1 MAQLQE
7 KTFHNRTTNL
17 AGALRTWCRKKRSIQ
32 QELDSIGKQ
41 IKSIKMQP
49 PQVQN
54 HSLEASLICKYE
66 QNMTKLTEYYRQR
79 AKKHWAVNG
88 DRNTTYFHHVVLK
101 RRRKNRIASIK
112 DDNNVVQVEPMPLLI
127 LLSIISRIY
136 SLHPM

>member
-1 MAQLQE
+1 
-7 KTFHNRTTNL
+7 
-17 AGALRTWCRKKRSIQ
+17 
-32 QELDSIGKQ
+32 
-41 IKSIKMQP
+41 MQP